1 MKKIIVG
8 KIINT
13 HGIRGELK
21 VQRTNNEPFDRQI
34 DYYIGDLDNPFE
46 ITKARIDGQIAY
58 IKLKDYDNINDV
70 LVFKNKLIYVSEADL
85 YDLDQD
91 EFYIKDLIG
100 LEVIGIQGEK
110 IGYIKD
116 VLTYA
121 ANDIYLLECQDG
133 EKLVPA
139 VKEFI
144 KKVDLESG
152 QVIIDLI
159 EGM

>member
-13 HGIRGELK
+13 RGIRGELK

-34 DYYIGDLDNPFE
+34 YYYIGDLDTPFE
-46 ITKARIDGQIAY
+46 IIKARTDGQIAY

-70 LVFKNKLIYVSEADL
+70 LVFKNKFIYVSEADL

-100 LEVIGIQGEK
+100 LEVVNSQGEK
-110 IGYIKD
+110 IGHIKD
-116 VLTYA
+116 VLTHA

-152 QVIIDLI
+152 QVVIDLI

>member
-1 MKKIIVG
+1 MKKIIAG

-34 DYYIGDLDNPFE
+34 DYYIGDLDKPFE
-46 ITKARIDGQIAY
+46 ITKARNDGQFTY

-70 LVFKNKLIYVSEADL
+70 LVFKNKFIYVSEADL
-85 YDLDQD
+85 CDLDKD

-100 LEVIGIQGEK
+100 LEAIGIQGEK
-110 IGYIKD
+110 IGHIRD

-121 ANDIYLLECQDG
+121 ANDIYVLECQDG

>member
-13 HGIRGELK
+13 QGIRGELK

-34 DYYIGDLDNPFE
+34 YYYIGDLDTPFE
-46 ITKARIDGQIAY
+46 IIKARTDGQIAY

-70 LVFKNKLIYVSEADL
+70 LVFKNKFIYVSETDL

-100 LEVIGIQGEK
+100 LEVVNSQGEK
-110 IGYIKD
+110 IGHIKD
-116 VLTYA
+116 ILTYA

-152 QVIIDLI
+152 QVVIDLI